1 MFQKN
6 TFKLVFFDG
15 VARTFPT
22 HKDMGVGRGAGIW
35 KLQQMNTAFLIL
47 RGQAPPE
54 IKVGGLGPYGPPGSA
69 TYGLMLNMKFQNCRI

>member
-1 MFQKN
+1 MRALSNLRCILYFEALQTARRQHRCITRKHMFYTSPLLQKSFSPIWIMFQKN

-35 KLQQMNTAFLIL
+35 
-47 RGQAPPE
+47 
-54 IKVGGLGPYGPPGSA
+54 
-69 TYGLMLNMKFQNCRI
+69 